1 VKKTKVWA
9 HRGASGW
16 DAQYAPENT
25 MVSFQKAL
33 DMGADGIEFDVQI
46 TKDGE
51 IVIAHDERIDR
62 VSDHSGWLKDFTL
75 QELKQMNFG
84 EVHPEYGVVEIP
96 TLEELFCW
104 MKNNKLTMN
113 IELKTGLIY
122 YPYLEEKIIDLVEKF
137 GLEKRILYSSFNH
150 YSLKRIKEINPQVN
164 HYSLK
169 RIKEINPQAEIGLLC
184 GEDFINIPDYP
195 KKLQA
200 SAIHPSV
207 DIAKKVGFIEKCH
220 AAGLK
225 VHVWTVDVKTDMKW
239 MCEAEVDAFFT
250 DCPDHARKIVDGDY
264 NMYKFLSE

>member
-25 MVSFQKAL
+25 MAAFQKAL

-84 EVHPEYGVVEIP
+84 KAHPGYGVVEIP

-122 YPYLEEKIIDLVEKF
+122 YPCLEEKTIDLVEKF
-137 GLEKRILYSSFNH
+137 GLEKRVLYSSF
-150 YSLKRIKEINPQVN
+150 N

-184 GEDFINIPDYP
+184 GEDFIDIPDYP
-195 KKLQA
+195 KCLQA
-200 SAIHPSV
+200 AAIHPSV

-239 MCEAEVDAFFT
+239 MCEAGVDAFFT
-250 DCPDHARKIVDGDY
+250 DCPDHARKIVEGDY
-264 NMYKFLSE
+264 SSIPF